1 MSMARNSKFPKK
13 AAKTQIYFNISDAA
27 RMIDTSPSTLRVWEQ
42 LGLSTPVRSPAG
54 YRLYTLQEIRRL
66 KKVQRFK
73 QQKSVS
79 STAALYLLE
88 DHERPTPGKTRSS
101 PSMSIPRQLRNLRM
115 QHQFTLSR
123 AAEKAGI
130 SVSFLSCIE
139 RGQANASVATLQKLA
154 AVYDTNVLSFFGEP
168 EPARK
173 LVRPADRRR
182 LDTEPGLTIEL
193 LALGRSTMEPH
204 LFRIAAGASSGG
216 SYSHEGEEFIYM
228 IRGQLEVWLD
238 ELEHYLLNPGDSLYF
253 SSNQTHRWA
262 NPGDTETVLL
272 WINTPPTF

>member
-1 MSMARNSKFPKK
+1 M
-13 AAKTQIYFNISDAA
+13 
-27 RMIDTSPSTLRVWEQ
+27 
-42 LGLSTPVRSPAG
+42 
-54 YRLYTLQEIRRL
+54 
-66 KKVQRFK
+66 
-73 QQKSVS
+73 
-79 STAALYLLE
+79 
-88 DHERPTPGKTRSS
+88 
-101 PSMSIPRQLRNLRM
+101 
-115 QHQFTLSR
+115 
-123 AAEKAGI
+123 
-130 SVSFLSCIE
+130 
-139 RGQANASVATLQKLA
+139 
-154 AVYDTNVLSFFGEP
+154 
-168 EPARK
+168 
-173 LVRPADRRR
+173 RPADRRR